1 MVHEVCCAQHYFFP
15 VLTDFHASN
24 VTVLTA
30 CTAASIQYV
39 IKTSITDFPL
49 LYIVQHISVLAIS
62 LKMLHSLSWYTIFF
76 KNKVPIKKK
85 SRLTKKTKRN
95 QKNIHVILNYAHC
108 VTKCENTYNIT

>member
-1 MVHEVCCAQHYFFP
+1 VVHEVCCAQHYFFP

-62 LKMLHSLSWYTIFF
+62 LKMLHSLSWYTIFLKIKYLF
-76 KNKVPIKKK
+76 RKNPDSQKNQKK
-85 SRLTKKTKRN
+85 SEEYTCYIKLCSLCYKM
-95 QKNIHVILNYAHC
+95 
-108 VTKCENTYNIT
+108 

>member
-62 LKMLHSLSWYTIFF
+62 LKTLSWYTIFLKIKYLLR
-76 KNKVPIKKK
+76 KNPDSQK
-85 SRLTKKTKRN
+85 N